1 MFANFLS
8 ECCKKVKVENVWGD
22 AGIEQAVPQIFTTY
36 EIREGMLNGRAHY
49 LSADGKVAIAY
60 CAMGKW
66 MIQAAEK
73 RQVMMTNG

>member
-1 MFANFLS
+1 M
-8 ECCKKVKVENVWGD
+8 WGD

-36 EIREGMLNGRAHY
+36 EIQEGMLNGRAHY

-66 MIQAAEK
+66 MIQEAEK
-73 RQVMMTNG
+73 RQVVNDGQRVKLVPTLFR